1 MFKKIPNALCALV
14 EGEQNGFQETS
25 KITVATWQITQA
37 PLIQRVLST
46 VDPARYTNCYVC
58 MYVCKSSGREF
69 HAVGPATTAKARRPK
84 VRRWRGTERRWR
96 LAERRRCRQ
105 KYVFQKYVADAW
117 PHFIWE
123 IGHTGYHI
131 GHALFL
137 NFVVRHTCDTVDI
150 ISTCQTRSQPSGN
163 GGRFPQILD
172 F

>member
-1 MFKKIPNALCALV
+1 MCASRRRTKWISGNVQNNCRNMTDYVSASDSTCTQYCRPSALYKL
-14 EGEQNGFQETS
+14 
-25 KITVATWQITQA
+25 
-37 PLIQRVLST
+37 L
-46 VDPARYTNCYVC
+46 C

-69 HAVGPATTAKARRPK
+69 HAVGPATAKARRPK